1 MNALVTGANGFIG
14 SNLSQMLLEKGH
26 RVRTLILPGT
36 DESTLK
42 DMDVQKVY
50 GDITQPSTLPQALK
64 GIDVVFHLAALASDW
79 GPKELFIK
87 VNAEGSRNMAEMSLK
102 CGVGRFVQM
111 SSLAIHSFRGI
122 SDGEENTPRDC
133 FKFPYA
139 ISKIKA
145 EDYVL
150 ALYRDKGL
158 PVTIIRPG
166 VFPFG
171 PNDMTSFYHVARAME
186 KGQYGYINGGKA
198 TLCLSYVENLVEGMI
213 LAASHPK
220 GVGKT
225 YVISDDIKITW
236 RELSE
241 KFCDELGCPHPRLS
255 VPFALI
261 YPFVALWD
269 GLYRILQTKNPPTL
283 TRYRVSLVARDFY
296 FSSRKAKEELGY
308 QVRVPLEEGIR
319 RTVAWYRRA
328 KKERGD
334 S

>member
-14 SNLSQMLLEKGH
+14 SNLSSRLLEKGH
-26 RVRTLILPGT
+26 RVRALILPGT

-42 DMDVQKVY
+42 DMDIQKVY
-50 GDITQPSTLPQALK
+50 GDITDPSTLPPALK
-64 GIDVVFHLAALASDW
+64 GIDVVFHLAAIARDW
-79 GPKELFIK
+79 GPPKLFLK
-87 VNAEGSRNMAEMSLK
+87 VNAEGSRNMAEISLK
-102 CGVGRFVQM
+102 CGVSRFVQM

-122 SDGEENTPRDC
+122 SDGDEDTPRDC
-133 FKFPYA
+133 FKFPYSL
-139 ISKIKA
+139 SKIKA

-150 ALYRDKGL
+150 ALFRDKGL

-171 PNDMTSFYHVARAME
+171 PNDMTSFYHLARAME
-186 KGQYGYINGGKA
+186 KGQYGYINGGRA
-198 TLCLSYVENLVEGMI
+198 MLCVSYVENLAEGMI
-213 LAASHPK
+213 LAATHPK
-220 GVGKT
+220 GAGET

-241 KFCDELGCPHPRLS
+241 RFSEELGCPPPRLS
-255 VPFALI
+255 IPFPLI
-261 YPFVALWD
+261 YPSVALWE
-269 GLYRILQTKNPPTL
+269 GIYRILRTKNPPPL
-283 TRYRVSLVARDFY
+283 TRYRVSLVARDCY

-308 QVRVPLEEGIR
+308 QAKVTLNEGIK